1 MDLSPKMMDTAKEKF
16 LNGAPSVAT
25 SLDYLYSKDMVSF
38 VIGDVNKLSSLLNG
52 KKFDTIVDTF
62 SLCIFPEPSV
72 ALRQERE
79 SSAPRGK
86 MLLLEHQDS
95 IIGKVLN
102 LAHYIAADVINT
114 CSYDD
119 NVLELLKSAG
129 FNYLSYTSFAGG
141 FLLEV
146 VTR

>member
-1 MDLSPKMMDTAKEKF
+1 MDKAKEKF

-25 SLDYLYSKDMVSF
+25 SLDYLYSKDKVSF
-38 VIGDVNKLSSLLNG
+38 VIGDVNNLSSLLNG

-62 SLCIFPEPSV
+62 SLCVFPEPSV
-72 ALRQERE
+72 ALRQARE
-79 SSAPRGK
+79 SLAPGGK

-95 IIGKVLN
+95 IIGKALN
-102 LAHYIAADVINT
+102 PTRNIADVIST
-114 CSYDD
+114 CRYDD

-129 FNYLSYTSFAGG
+129 FNDLSYTSFAGG

-146 VTR
+146 VAR